1 MHRGRSSVAV
11 LVCSDAYNQRNEK
24 AHSFG
29 GITRRCR
36 RVVAVGDML
45 GAACTKAHSLLC
57 VLYLH
62 MTVYTLIE

>member
-1 MHRGRSSVAV
+1 MLRSSCARTHI
-11 LVCSDAYNQRNEK
+11 SRGMK
-24 AHSFG
+24 KRIRFG
-29 GITRRCR
+29 GITQRCR

-45 GAACTKAHSLLC
+45 GAACTKAYSLLC